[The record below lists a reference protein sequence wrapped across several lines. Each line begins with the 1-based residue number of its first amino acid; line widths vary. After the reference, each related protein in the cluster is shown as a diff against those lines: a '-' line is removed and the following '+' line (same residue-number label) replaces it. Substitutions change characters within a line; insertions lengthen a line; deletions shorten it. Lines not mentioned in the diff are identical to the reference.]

1 MESNFNQVCSR
12 LFYSGLLVAMVTDR
26 DGVVILKSSV
36 CDEAK
41 EAMIEPTMPTKFT
54 IANNQASKLGLEH
67 NKSII
72 SVYEQYQVIQL
83 DQSPLIITVIAN
95 SKANTG
101 LFMNLGNDLL
111 KLTEP
116 LVNALNE

>member
-1 MESNFNQVCSR
+1 MEANFNQVCSR

-26 DGVVILKSSV
+26 DGVIILKSVS
-36 CDEAK
+36 DKAK
-41 EAMIEPTMPTKFT
+41 ESMSEPIIPTTFS
-54 IANNQASKLGLEH
+54 IANNQASKLGLAH

-83 DQSPLIITVIAN
+83 DQSPLIITLVAD
-95 SKANTG
+95 STANTG

-111 KLTEP
+111 KFTEP
-116 LVNALNE
+116 LIDAMNE